1 MRRYRGIH
9 CKQLLAQLPRNL
21 LIFDGH
27 CLLCQARVRYVL
39 ERNYSFFS
47 FLSYITSKVEI
58 ESAKGLDLH
67 RIHFAS
73 FDSKEGDNMRRF
85 FFQRAPPS
93 FAAHASSSATL
104 SQSPFTRPE
113 DLVLLL
119 IEKVPSQSASFLSG
133 ARPGGFA
140 ADDRELFRN
149 ATTAA
154 ICSGGSTPCTPTM
167 SSFSSTASAR
177 LVNAAE
183 TDLFIST
190 NYTAMCRVGMHLDR
204 FLIRLLFRFLIRLLF
219 RFLYC
224 AVPTSVGD
232 WWFERYVCRRRKL
245 IWGTSEQDA
254 VKESGLI
261 EGLRERRWTMRGVG
275 SSSLR

>member
-1 MRRYRGIH
+1 MRRFRGIH
-9 CKQLLAQLPRNL
+9 CKQLLVQLPRNL
-21 LIFDGH
+21 LIVDGH

-39 ERNYSFFS
+39 ERNFSFFS
-47 FLSYITSKVEI
+47 FLSYFTSKVED

-73 FDSKEGDNMRRF
+73 FDSKEGDNLRRF

-93 FAAHASSSATL
+93 FATRASSSATL
-104 SQSPFTRPE
+104 SQSAFPGPE

-133 ARPGGFA
+133 ARPGGLA
-140 ADDRELFRN
+140 ADDRELFRT

-167 SSFSSTASAR
+167 SSLSSTASAR

-183 TDLFIST
+183 TDLFVST
-190 NYTAMCRVGMHLDR
+190 NYTAMCRVGMHLD
-204 FLIRLLFRFLIRLLF
+204 RFLIRLLF

-245 IWGTSEQDA
+245 IWGTSEQD
-254 VKESGLI
+254 VVNEGGLI

-275 SSSLR
+275 RSSLR